1 MQAKSL
7 VFVAALAFVGVFAHA
22 VPPGTKSDIDQRL
35 QPMGMVNR
43 AAAVDE
49 SLVQVAAAPLSGED
63 VYGQYCAVCH
73 AGGVGG
79 APLFA
84 DQQVWAPRIAKGMEV
99 LMDSTLNG
107 INAMPAR
114 GTCMSCSDEDLGAAV
129 TYMLEAAE

>member
-79 APLFA
+79 APLVCGSA
-84 DQQVWAPRIAKGMEV
+84 G
-99 LMDSTLNG
+99 
-107 INAMPAR
+107 
-114 GTCMSCSDEDLGAAV
+114 LGASNRKGDGSLDGQHA
-129 TYMLEAAE
+129 